1 MSILLIKNYKYIFVN
16 DIIHGI
22 TFYYNENY

>member
-1 MSILLIKNYKYIFVN
+1 MSILSKITYIFFVN